1 MADDKPKGKAPK
13 EAKEPKAKEAKGKD
27 DKPEKGA
34 AGWKKTD
41 DGAEKAPAPAPS
53 APQPGDSDAFPSEV
67 VEVVSRG
74 GMTGEVTL
82 VKVRVLAG
90 RDKGRIIARN
100 AMGPVQLGDVL
111 MLRETEREARTIGGG
126 GRKK

>member
-13 EAKEPKAKEAKGKD
+13 EAKEPKAPKEAPEAKPAKG
-27 DKPEKGA
+27 EKG
-34 AGWKKTD
+34 D
-41 DGAEKAPAPAPS
+41 APASTPA
-53 APQPGDSDAFPSEV
+53 APQPGDGDAFPSEV

>member
-1 MADDKPKGKAPK
+1 MAKQDK
-13 EAKEPKAKEAKGKD
+13 EAPA
-27 DKPEKGA
+27 DKPEKAGKGA
-34 AGWKKTD
+34 KKAD
-41 DGAEKAPAPAPS
+41 APEKSEKGDKPAPA
-53 APQPGDSDAFPSEV
+53 AQTVETDAFPSEV

-100 AMGPVQLGDVL
+100 AMGPIQVGDVL

>member
-13 EAKEPKAKEAKGKD
+13 EAKEPKAGKD
-27 DKPEKGA
+27 KDAPEKGA
-34 AGWKKTD
+34 PGWKKDEAAT
-41 DGAEKAPAPAPS
+41 EKAPAAAPA